1 MAFFILKIGNH
12 IMTNGSYMMNNALC
26 SNLVVV
32 TCLALLAIAPDEKAP
47 NPKSRARSHE
57 QPRDMFTNVFVQRRA
72 HNEFAKLREV
82 AREVHGR
89 HRRTGFGK
97 PKFHQREGPLS
108 DGSDGV
114 ARRGERLGAE
124 SG

>member
-1 MAFFILKIGNH
+1 
-12 IMTNGSYMMNNALC
+12 MTNGSYMMNNALC

-72 HNEFAKLREV
+72 HNEFAKAQGSGQRSAWSSSTNGVPASRSSINEKGRYRTDLMELPV
-82 AREVHGR
+82 EGKDWARNPDE
-89 HRRTGFGK
+89 
-97 PKFHQREGPLS
+97 
-108 DGSDGV
+108 
-114 ARRGERLGAE
+114 
-124 SG
+124 